1 MSHCITKPMPLSQ
14 RFLLWLFG
22 LAEHCIYL
30 VLPHGPL
37 RRRLRDRIDS
47 MLTFKRS
54 LRIARDLL
62 YALWGAAALA
72 SWLALA
78 VGFLRR

>member
-22 LAEHCIYL
+22 LAEHSIYAL
-30 VLPHGPL
+30 LPHGPL

-54 LRIARDLL
+54 LRVARDLL
-62 YALWGAAALA
+62 YALWGVTALV
-72 SWLALA
+72 SWLILVA
-78 VGFLRR
+78 GFLR

>member
-1 MSHCITKPMPLSQ
+1 MPLSQ

-22 LAEHCIYL
+22 LAEHCIYA
-30 VLPHGPL
+30 VLPRGRL
-37 RRRLRDRIDS
+37 RRRLQARIDS

-62 YALWGAAALA
+62 YALWGVTALV
-72 SWLALA
+72 SWLVLA